1 VNADA
6 NSPTL
11 AAFLDYL
18 RVEKGLA
25 KLSIAAYTTDISQ
38 FAKFLKERRRHLA
51 TARRDDVREFLQEL
65 FSNRVDGRSVGR
77 KLSALRHL
85 YRYLLL
91 DKKIDHDP
99 TLQIESPRQ
108 WKVLPK
114 SLARDEV
121 ETTLRAPHYA
131 DTNSDPK
138 IAAALGLRNRAM
150 LELLYAGALRVSELV
165 SAALEDL
172 KLESGYMLVRGK
184 GDKERIVP
192 LGKPAQDAL
201 REYLTDARPR
211 LMSVG
216 KSRVSQQRR
225 DPGHP
230 TIRRS
235 QVSERRELPTS
246 LTAGPG
252 HPTLGKSAFLFIA
265 RGGRKLTRQRIWQMV
280 GQASAASGRHASP
293 HMLRHSCAT
302 HMVENGADLRTVQT
316 ILGHADISTTQ
327 VYTHL
332 ALDRLRTVYQKH
344 HPRAKAR

>member
-1 VNADA
+1 MASEGNALVL
-6 NSPTL
+6 S
-11 AAFLDYL
+11 AFLDYL
-18 RVEKGLA
+18 RIEKGLA
-25 KLSIAAYTTDISQ
+25 RLSISAYTTDILQ
-38 FAKFLKERRRHLA
+38 FAEFLEKRKRILLN
-51 TARRDDVREFLQEL
+51 ARRNDVREFLQQL
-65 FSNRVDGRSVGR
+65 FSHQIDGRSVGR

-91 DKKIDHDP
+91 DKKVEHDP
-99 TLQIESPRQ
+99 TLNIESPRQ

-121 ETTLRAPHYA
+121 EATLRARSVPVLTA
-131 DTNSDPK
+131 DSKPSE
-138 IAAALGLRNRAM
+138 ALAMRDRAM

-165 SAALEDL
+165 TAALEDL

-201 REYLTDARPR
+201 TEYLAHGRPALLHKAR
-211 LMSVG
+211 
-216 KSRVSQQRR
+216 KSGMPART
-225 DPGHP
+225 P
-230 TIRRS
+230 
-235 QVSERRELPTS
+235 
-246 LTAGPG
+246 
-252 HPTLGKSAFLFIA
+252 FLFIA

>member
-1 VNADA
+1 MSSEANARVL
-6 NSPTL
+6 S
-11 AAFLDYL
+11 AFLDYL
-18 RVEKGLA
+18 RIEKGLA
-25 KLSIAAYTTDISQ
+25 RLSISAYTTDILQ
-38 FAKFLKERRRHLA
+38 FAEFLEKRKRTLPN
-51 TARRDDVREFLQEL
+51 ARRNDVREFLQQL

-91 DKKIDHDP
+91 DKKIEHDP
-99 TLQIESPRQ
+99 TLNIESPRQ

-121 ETTLRAPHYA
+121 EATLQARSSSASR
-131 DTNSDPK
+131 SDSRD
-138 IAAALGLRNRAM
+138 ATALAMRDRAM
-150 LELLYAGALRVSELV
+150 LELLYAGALRVSELTT
-165 SAALEDL
+165 AALEDL

-201 REYLTDARPR
+201 TKYLAEGRPS
-211 LMSVG
+211 LAG
-216 KSRVSQQRR
+216 KKGSSGLRT
-225 DPGHP
+225 P
-230 TIRRS
+230 
-235 QVSERRELPTS
+235 
-246 LTAGPG
+246 
-252 HPTLGKSAFLFIA
+252 FLFIA
-265 RGGRKLTRQRIWQMV
+265 CGGRKLTRQRIWQMV

-332 ALDRLRTVYQKH
+332 ALDRLRSVYQKH
-344 HPRAKAR
+344 HPRAKKTY